1 MTAWILWASK
11 LATALV
17 GFATSILVARWL
29 GPSGRAEYFLGT
41 TVAAG
46 VFATCH
52 LSLDQSIFWAIAE
65 RRASVPRIARALAPI
80 SLLLA
85 IACVG
90 VYWCVDQLGL
100 LDKVAHNTAVA
111 GAFLAP
117 ILLARL
123 LVDAILYATD
133 RARLASVSLVATAIV
148 QLAGI
153 VALGALGRI
162 TSTTVLLVSGAS
174 ALVGG
179 IGNAVAVVRMTG
191 AGDEGFV
198 DARSLL
204 RIGLHN
210 HLGVIGLWLAL
221 RADVIIVAQ
230 LVSKHDLGLYS
241 LAVTLAEVMLI
252 ATDALALTAL
262 GRHRRLER
270 EASMSYSISVASG
283 AARIAIAEAVLVAA
297 FGWPLILLAYGHS
310 WTGAYPVLLCM
321 VPGTIALGYMRPLGA
336 SFIRAGR
343 AFERSIVMIVAAA
356 VNVGGALIGTTAI
369 GIIGAALA
377 STVAYWVGAALLA
390 WRVNRSLGRR
400 PWIRA
405 ESPWRLAGSADPF
418 VGEAPTTP
426 S

>member
-11 LATALV
+11 VTAALV

-29 GPSGRAEYFLGT
+29 GPSGRADYFLGT

-65 RRASVPRIARALAPI
+65 RRASVPRIVRVVAPI
-80 SLLLA
+80 ALLLA
-85 IACVG
+85 IACIG
-90 VYWCVDQLGL
+90 AYWCVDQIGL
-100 LDKVAHNTAVA
+100 LDNIPHNTAVA
-111 GAFLAP
+111 GALLAP

-123 LVDAILYATD
+123 LVDAILYAAD
-133 RARLASVSLVATAIV
+133 KARLASGSLVLTAIL
-148 QLAGI
+148 QLACI
-153 VALGALGRI
+153 TALGAVGHI

-174 ALVGG
+174 TLAGG
-179 IGNAVAVVRMTG
+179 IGNAVAVVRITAEG
-191 AGDEGFV
+191 AEGVV

-210 HLGVIGLWLAL
+210 HLGVVGLWLAL
-221 RADVIIVAQ
+221 RADVIIVSQ

-262 GRHRRLER
+262 GRHRTLER
-270 EASMSYSISVASG
+270 EVSMSYSIRVASG
-283 AARIAIAEAVLVAA
+283 AARIAAAEAVLVAA
-297 FGWPLILLAYGHS
+297 FGWPLILVAYGHS
-310 WTGAYPVLLCM
+310 WTGSYPVLLCM

-343 AFERSIVMIVAAA
+343 AFERSMVMIAAAA
-356 VNVGGALIGTTAI
+356 VNVAGALVATPVI
-369 GIIGAALA
+369 GIVGAALA
-377 STVAYWVGAALLA
+377 STVAYWVGAGLLA
-390 WRVNRSLGRR
+390 WRVSKSLRRR
-400 PWIRA
+400 PWVKS
-405 ESPWRLAGSADPF
+405 ESPWRLSGSADPF
-418 VGEAPTTP
+418 TG
-426 S
+426 